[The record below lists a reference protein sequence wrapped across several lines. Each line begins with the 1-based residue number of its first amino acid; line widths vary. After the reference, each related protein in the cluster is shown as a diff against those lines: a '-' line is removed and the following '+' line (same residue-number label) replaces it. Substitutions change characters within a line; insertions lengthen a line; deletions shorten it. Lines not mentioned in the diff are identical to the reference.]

1 MDKLQGIIKILDT
14 IIWDYFLMYGLLAI
28 GLFFTVYLGF
38 PQFRRFGAAF
48 KQTFGGLFSKEKKE
62 DDGGVSSFS
71 ALAVAIAAQV
81 GTGNIA
87 GVATAIMAGGPG
99 AVFWMWISAI
109 FGMGTIFAEAVLA
122 QKYRGYN
129 DRGELVGGPAYYISR
144 GLGQTGFAK
153 FLAGF
158 FAVAI
163 VFALGLVGNMVQSNS
178 ISQAVYNA
186 TGGTIPLWVFG
197 IIIAILAA
205 LVFIG
210 GLERISNFATLVVPF
225 MAVVYL
231 IFGFIIIVKFR
242 GELGGVF
249 GDIFKGAFTPQ
260 AIYGGAL
267 GLTIRKV
274 VQLGVARGLFS
285 NEAGMG
291 STPHAHAVANVK
303 HPGEQGLVA
312 IVGVFVDTII
322 VCTFTALIILLT
334 GANFE
339 GLDGAAVTQK
349 GFEIAFGHT
358 GVVLL
363 AIALSFFAFTT
374 IIGWYYFAESNI
386 YYLFG
391 QKGILP
397 FQILV
402 IIFIIIGSAQKVDV
416 VWSLADVANGL
427 MVIPNI
433 IGLALLSKEVKG
445 MLDDF
450 DRVTKDGL
458 ITYDYVNYRD

>member
-1 MDKLQGIIKILDT
+1 METLQGIIDLLDT
-14 IIWDYFLMYGLLAI
+14 IIWDYFLMYALLAV
-28 GLFFTVYLGF
+28 GLFFTIYLGF
-38 PQFRRFGAAF
+38 PQFRRFGRAW
-48 KQTFGGLFSKEKKE
+48 KQTFGGLFSKDKK
-62 DDGGVSSFS
+62 DDEGVSSFS
-71 ALAVAIAAQV
+71 ALAVAVAAQV

-99 AVFWMWISAI
+99 AIFWMWISAI

-122 QKYRGYN
+122 QKYRGRN
-129 DRGELVGGPAYYISR
+129 TRGELVGGPAYYISR
-144 GLGQTGFAK
+144 GLGETGFAK
-153 FLAGF
+153 FLAAF
-158 FAVAI
+158 FSVAI
-163 VFALGLVGNMVQSNS
+163 IFALGLVGNMVQSNS

-186 TGGTIPLWVFG
+186 AGGRIPLFVFG

-205 LVFIG
+205 LVFMG

-231 IFGFIIIVKFR
+231 IFGLIIVFKFR
-242 GELGGVF
+242 GNIGTVF
-249 GDIFKGAFTPQ
+249 GDIFTGAFNPK

-267 GLTIRKV
+267 GVMVRKV
-274 VQLGVARGLFS
+274 VQIGVARGLFS

-303 HPGEQGLVA
+303 HPAEQGLTA
-312 IVGVFVDTII
+312 FVGVFIDTII

-339 GLDGAAVTQK
+339 GLNGAAVTQK
-349 GFEIAFGHT
+349 GFEIAFGQT
-358 GVVLL
+358 GVILL

-386 YYLFG
+386 FYLFG
-391 QKGILP
+391 DKGILP

-402 IIFIIIGSAQKVDV
+402 IVFIVVGSFLEVEI
-416 VWSLADVANGL
+416 VWDMADVANGL

-433 IGLALLSKEVKG
+433 IGLALLSKEVKEI
-445 MLDDF
+445 LKDY

-458 ITYDYVNYRD
+458 ITYDYMSK